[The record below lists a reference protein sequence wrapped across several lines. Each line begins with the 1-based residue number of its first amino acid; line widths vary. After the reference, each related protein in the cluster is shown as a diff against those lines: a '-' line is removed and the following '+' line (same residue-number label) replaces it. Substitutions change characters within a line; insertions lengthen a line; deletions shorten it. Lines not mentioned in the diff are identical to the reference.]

1 MKSHWVELDVTGER
15 MPTYVAE
22 PEGAPRGA
30 VLVLQEIFGVNAEMR
45 ALTDL
50 VASAG
55 YLAVAPALFH
65 RTDPHFEATH
75 DDAGFEKGRAAA
87 GAVDLPQL
95 VADLTAAGEYA
106 RAHIGPQARIATWGF
121 CFGGSIAFLSATLP
135 FVSAAVSFY
144 GGQIGHSAAPTRPAL
159 IVMAPQLTAPLFF
172 AFGGRDP
179 YIPRSEIDTIATE
192 LDELA
197 KPYELHVY
205 PEEDHGFFRFGPSGN
220 DGSRDVWPR
229 VQSFLATHLT

>member
-1 MKSHWVELDVTGER
+1 MKKYWVDLDVTGEQ

-22 PEGAPRGA
+22 PTGTPRGGI
-30 VLVLQEIFGVNAEMR
+30 LILQEIFGVNADIQ

-55 YLAVAPALFH
+55 YLGVAPALFH
-65 RTDPHFEATH
+65 RTDPHFDATH
-75 DDAGFEKGRAAA
+75 DEAGFAKGRAAA
-87 GAVDLPQL
+87 GAVDLQQL
-95 VADLTAAGEYA
+95 VADLTAAGTFA
-106 RAHIGPQARIATWGF
+106 RQHLVSDAKIGTWGF

-144 GGQIGHSAAPTRPAL
+144 GGQIASSPAPTRPAML
-159 IVMAPQLTAPLFF
+159 VMAPQLTAPLLF
-172 AFGGRDP
+172 AFGGKDP
-179 YIPRSEIDTIATE
+179 YIPREEIDAIAHK

-205 PEEDHGFFRFGPSGN
+205 PDEDHGFFRHGPEGN

-229 VQSFLATHLT
+229 VQAFLAANL